1 MSVSNIAIIGAGG
14 IGQRHLQSCCDLPG
28 NFKMFVV
35 DPSEEALANAQR
47 LAREKGR
54 QTDVTWLVDLA
65 KLPSMMDMAIIATRA
80 DIRAQVVHRLL
91 DRAVIRN
98 MILEKVLF
106 QTLPEYGDINSA
118 LSKFGVKAWV
128 NCPGRTRSG
137 NHAIRDWIGSR
148 SVRSISVRGANWDI
162 GCNAIH
168 YLDLFAF
175 LLDWSSVEISDVD
188 LLSAVPAKRN
198 GMLHIEGALR
208 GTITRKI
215 KEKVSFSISSLP
227 ECSSEREVE
236 IICDDG
242 IVRSEEGADRMTV
255 SIPNE
260 AVKVFPIPFQSQM
273 TSGLVQEILSS
284 ELSNLPTYDES
295 RRLHEPLLSAF
306 LGVLAER
313 SLLPEKGRC
322 PVT

>member
-1 MSVSNIAIIGAGG
+1 MTKINVAIIGAGG
-14 IGQRHLQSCCDLPG
+14 IGQRHLQSCCDLPHDY
-28 NFKMFVV
+28 NLFVV
-35 DPSEEALANAQR
+35 DPSEGSLVNAQR
-47 LAREKGR
+47 LANEKGR
-54 QTDVTWLVDLA
+54 QADVTWLADFV
-65 KLPSMMDMAIIATRA
+65 KLPSMIDMAIIATRA

-91 DRAVIRN
+91 DRVSIKS

-106 QTLPEYGDINSA
+106 QTLPEYSDINSA

-137 NHAIRDWIGSR
+137 NQAIRSWLGSR

-175 LLDWSSVEISDVD
+175 LLDWSGVEISGVD

-198 GMLHIEGALR
+198 GMLHIEGVVR
-208 GTITRKI
+208 GTITRKVG
-215 KEKVSFSISSLP
+215 ERVLFSISSLP
-227 ECSSEREVE
+227 EFGSEREIE
-236 IICDDG
+236 IVCDDG
-242 IVRSEEGADRMTV
+242 MIRSEEGVDRMTV

-260 AVKVFPIPFQSQM
+260 AAKIFPIPFQSQM
-273 TSGLVQEILSS
+273 TSGVVQEILSS
-284 ELSNLPTYDES
+284 ERSKLPTYDES

-306 LGVLAER
+306 LNVLAER
-313 SLLPEKGRC
+313 SLLLEKGRC